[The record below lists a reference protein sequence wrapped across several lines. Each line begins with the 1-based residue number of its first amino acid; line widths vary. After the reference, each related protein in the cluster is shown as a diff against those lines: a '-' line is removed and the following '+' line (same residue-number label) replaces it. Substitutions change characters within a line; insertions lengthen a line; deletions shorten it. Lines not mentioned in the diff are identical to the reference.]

1 MTDNNRE
8 LNLNEASSRF
18 LGSLP
23 PEKIT
28 TSQQAIYQFVRW
40 FGRERL
46 MGRIT
51 PDEVAKYANKIP
63 PSVSEYRKKLEL
75 AKAFLSY
82 ARKEGWIKKN
92 LAVHIKIKKGK
103 TRQKENTGRKAAA
116 AISLTRTGY
125 DSMEKELSELK
136 SQKPSVIEEVRR
148 AAEDKDFRENAPLHA
163 AKERLGHL
171 EGKIIELQETLKIAT
186 VIGGKTEITHKVC
199 VGNMVKLVDLSS
211 GEELKYIIV
220 GPREANATKG
230 KVSNASPIGRAVI
243 GRVIGDVI
251 EIEVPA
257 GRLCYRVEKVERN

>member
-1 MTDNNRE
+1 MTDSNRE

-23 PEKIT
+23 SEKVT

-51 PDEVAKYANKIP
+51 PDEVAKYAKKIP
-63 PSVSEYRKKLEL
+63 PSGAEYRKKLEL

-82 ARKEGWIKKN
+82 ARKKGWIEKN

-103 TRQKENTGRKAAA
+103 TWQKENSGRKAAA
-116 AISLTRTGY
+116 TISLTRAGY

-136 SQKPSVIEEVRR
+136 SQKPSVIEEIRR

-186 VIGGKTEITHKVC
+186 VIGEKTGVAHKVC
-199 VGNMVKLVDLSS
+199 TGDMVVLVDMSS
-211 GEELKYIIV
+211 GEELEYTIV
-220 GPREANATKG
+220 GPREANAVKG
-230 KVSNASPIGRAVI
+230 KISNASPIGRAVV
-243 GRVIGDVI
+243 GRGIGDVI
-251 EIEVPA
+251 KIEAPA
-257 GRLCYRVEKVERN
+257 GRLSYQVKKVERL

>member
-1 MTDNNRE
+1 MTDSNRE

-23 PEKIT
+23 PEKVT

-46 MGRIT
+46 MDRIT
-51 PDEVAKYANKIP
+51 PDEVAKYAKKIP
-63 PSVSEYRKKLEL
+63 PSGTEYRKKLEL

-82 ARKEGWIKKN
+82 ARKKGWIEKN

-103 TRQKENTGRKAAA
+103 TRKKDDNGRKAAET
-116 AISLTRTGY
+116 ISLTRAGY

-136 SQKPSVIEEVRR
+136 SQKPSVIEEIRR

-186 VIGGKTEITHKVC
+186 VIGEKTGVAHKVC
-199 VGNMVKLVDLSS
+199 TGDMVVLVDMSS
-211 GEELKYIIV
+211 GEELEYTIV
-220 GPREANATKG
+220 GPREANAVKG
-230 KVSNASPIGRAVI
+230 KISNASPIGRAVV
-243 GRVIGDVI
+243 GREIGDVI
-251 EIEVPA
+251 KIEAPA
-257 GRLCYRVEKVERN
+257 GRLSYQVKKVERL

>member
-1 MTDNNRE
+1 MTDSNRE

-23 PEKIT
+23 PEKVT

-46 MGRIT
+46 MDRIT
-51 PDEVAKYANKIP
+51 PDEVAKYAKKIS
-63 PSVSEYRKKLEL
+63 PSGTEYRKKLEL

-82 ARKEGWIKKN
+82 ARKKGWIEKN

-103 TRQKENTGRKAAA
+103 TRKKDDNGRKAAET
-116 AISLTRTGY
+116 ISLTRAGY

-136 SQKPSVIEEVRR
+136 SQKPSVIEEIRR

-186 VIGGKTEITHKVC
+186 VIGEKTGVAHKVC
-199 VGNMVKLVDLSS
+199 TGDMVVLVDMSS
-211 GEELKYIIV
+211 GEELEYTIV
-220 GPREANATKG
+220 GPREANAVKG
-230 KVSNASPIGRAVI
+230 KISNASPIGRAVV
-243 GRVIGDVI
+243 GREIGDVI
-251 EIEVPA
+251 KIEAPA
-257 GRLCYRVEKVERN
+257 GRLSYQVKKVERL